1 MTSSAEKTGPRL
13 IAEDRGKLAI
23 LHPSGPVYNP
33 CYFDIQP
40 GKARFRGGHYHK
52 SKTEVFYVI
61 SGSCLIRYYDPETGE
76 HGSFGVQEGDMVTIL
91 PMCAHR
97 MEAEEF
103 CQVDGVLIG
112 GRRITKPTPLCTA
125 SSKAAPLPALPCSK
139 YLHGTKE
146 DVQALGLGTEQDQQL
161 FIARYCLE

>member
-1 MTSSAEKTGPRL
+1 LQPPLERNRRKTLLKTSKIQINRIISSAEKTGPRL

-40 GKARFRGGHYHK
+40 GKARFRGEHYHK
-52 SKTEVFYVI
+52 SKTEVFYLI
-61 SGSCLIRYYDPETGE
+61 SGSCLIRYYDLEIGE
-76 HGSFGVQEGDMVTIL
+76 HGSFGVQEGDMVKIL

-103 CQVDGVLIG
+103 CQVMEFSL
-112 GRRITKPTPLCTA
+112 
-125 SSKAAPLPALPCSK
+125 
-139 YLHGTKE
+139 E
-146 DVQALGLGTEQDQQL
+146 DVNYETDTFVYPFE
-161 FIARYCLE
+161 

>member
-1 MTSSAEKTGPRL
+1 LTSSKININRIVSSADNTGSRL

-23 LHPSGPVYNP
+23 LHPRGPVYNP

-52 SKTEVFYVI
+52 TKTEVFYVI
-61 SGSCLIRYYDPETGE
+61 SGSCLIRYYDQETGE
-76 HGSFGVQEGDMVTIL
+76 HGSFGVQQGDMVTIL

-103 CQVDGVLIG
+103 CQVMEFSL
-112 GRRITKPTPLCTA
+112 
-125 SSKAAPLPALPCSK
+125 
-139 YLHGTKE
+139 E
-146 DVQALGLGTEQDQQL
+146 DVDYETDTFVYHFE
-161 FIARYCLE
+161 